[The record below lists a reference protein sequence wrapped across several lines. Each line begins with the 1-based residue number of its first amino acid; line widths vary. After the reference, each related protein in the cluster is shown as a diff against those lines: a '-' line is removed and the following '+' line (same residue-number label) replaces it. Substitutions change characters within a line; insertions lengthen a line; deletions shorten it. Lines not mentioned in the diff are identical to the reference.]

1 VRFLSA
7 ILLSALAGA
16 TIGVLCFWRGQ
27 AGNIDVLAARSVHAH
42 SSSARSEDGK
52 DARQPPAVDSAAAVV
67 AALRFKNNKLRCAHD
82 LFAALQNFDANDFR
96 SLASDRTRVV
106 AMLEDCEKLPWE
118 ICVLLMEGIV
128 ERWVEVD
135 PSAAVAWLNRSDDV
149 FEKHQGFERSIME
162 AFARKM
168 PEQTFSYALA
178 RSTSKERERCLS
190 IVVPTI
196 AARDPEHARGW
207 IERIQDEKLR
217 NLATDSWQNGL
228 AKATPLAAADLALS
242 MADTA
247 KAEAVWNA
255 AVSEAER
262 RGPAELSA
270 LAAKSHDSRFL
281 GPVAAAMAARDPQ
294 GAAQLANELLAKAT
308 PGEARL
314 ASWQYLDAV
323 TQAYVRKDAA
333 AAAEWAAALPA
344 AARPGALGIVAKSWA
359 AEDPQ
364 AALAWLDANSER
376 LAIDKE
382 KPLAQQA
389 DPRMAA
395 FGSWLQR
402 DEGAARAWSDG
413 LPGGEMRNAA
423 EAQLILLLAQTGR
436 GIEAAQKCAVFSG
449 DPAGEIS
456 SRVARELAR
465 TDPISAAKWAAELPA
480 GKAQE
485 RAVTETVTRWT
496 LQDPPAVG
504 RWLEQFAPS
513 EVRDR
518 AIATYAGTLAIADPS
533 MATEWVIQ
541 VSDPLRRTQAAQNL
555 FWRWNLSDPA
565 AARAWLQAL
574 PGIDEESR
582 RIFLHDN
589 K

>member
-1 VRFLSA
+1 VRFLIA
-7 ILLSALAGA
+7 IILSALGGAGLGA
-16 TIGVLCFWRGQ
+16 LCFWSGHAKDADAPRE
-27 AGNIDVLAARSVHAH
+27 RFVHAH
-42 SSSARSEDGK
+42 SSSAGS
-52 DARQPPAVDSAAAVV
+52 AHRQGAYTLPPGDSTSSVL
-67 AALRFKNNKLRCAHD
+67 AALRFKNDKLRCAHD
-82 LFAALQNFDANDFR
+82 LFAALQNFDASQFR
-96 SLASDRTRVV
+96 LRASDRTGVT
-106 AMLEDCEKLPWE
+106 ALLQECDKLPWE
-118 ICVLLMEGIV
+118 IRALLVEGVV

-135 PSAAVAWLNRSDDV
+135 RSAAMGWFEQNDDV
-149 FEKHQGFERSIME
+149 FEKHQSLRRSVME

-168 PEQTFSYALA
+168 PDETFAYALA
-178 RSTSKERERCLS
+178 RPTAKEREEYVS
-190 IVVPTI
+190 IVMRTI
-196 AARDPEHARGW
+196 ADRDPNRASRW

-217 NLATDSWQNGL
+217 NLATDSWRNGL
-228 AKATPLAAADLALS
+228 AKAAPLAAADLALS
-242 MADTA
+242 MTDTT
-247 KAEAVWNA
+247 KAEAVWGA

-270 LAAKSHDSRFL
+270 LAAKSHERRFL
-281 GPVAAAMAARDPQ
+281 GPVAAAMSARDPQ

-308 PGEARL
+308 PGEVRQ

-323 TQAYVRKDAA
+323 TNAYVRKDSA

-344 AARPGALGIVAKSWA
+344 GARAGALGIVAKSWA
-359 AEDPQ
+359 ADDPQ
-364 AALAWLDANSER
+364 AALAWLEANSER

-382 KPLAQQA
+382 KPLGQEA

-402 DEGAARAWSDG
+402 DEGAARAWSEG
-413 LPGGEMRNAA
+413 LPAGEMRNAA

-436 GIEAAQKCAVFSG
+436 GIEAAQRSAAFSA

-456 SRVARELAR
+456 SRVATELAR

-496 LQDPPAVG
+496 LQDPPAVR

-518 AIATYAGTLAIADPS
+518 AIATYAGTLAIADPPT
-533 MATEWVIQ
+533 ATPWVMQ

-555 FWRWNLSDPA
+555 FWRWDLSDPA
-565 AARAWLQAL
+565 AARAWLRAV

-582 RIFLHDN
+582 RILLHDN